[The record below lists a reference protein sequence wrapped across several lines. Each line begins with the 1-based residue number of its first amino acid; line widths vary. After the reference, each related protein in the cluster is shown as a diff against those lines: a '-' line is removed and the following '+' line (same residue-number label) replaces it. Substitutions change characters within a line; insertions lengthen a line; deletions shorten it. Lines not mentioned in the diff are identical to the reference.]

1 MQKSRLRTFAQ
12 SMPLAAFMVAASA
25 CGGAE
30 PPAQPAAEAPA
41 AAPAPAPAPA
51 APARRVFFVEPQ
63 DGATVKSPVKARFGL
78 EGYELAPVPKGT
90 ITAEQVR
97 AGMGH
102 HHLGI
107 DMDCLPA
114 GTEIVKGTPSWVH
127 FGTGATEID
136 VQLTP
141 GDAQADAAAR
151 RRPPPHDR
159 RFLPDDHGERRKV
172 SYQNRRTERSRTS
185 PVAGCQN
192 SSRPPVAFANF
203 SSIRQPDRRQAAPFG
218 HGLH

>member
-1 MQKSRLRTFAQ
+1 MQKSRLLVFAF
-12 SMPLAAFMVAASA
+12 LVAATA
-25 CGGAE
+25 CGGSE
-30 PPAQPAAEAPA
+30 PAQPAAEPPPA
-41 AAPAPAPAPA
+41 AAPAPAPTTPT
-51 APARRVFFVEPQ
+51 RRVFFVEPQ

-78 EGYELAPVPKGT
+78 EGYELAPVPKET

-136 VQLTP
+136 VQLEP
-141 GDAQADAAAR
+141 GTHKLTLQ
-151 RRPPPHDR
+151 
-159 RFLPDDHGERRKV
+159 LGDDLH
-172 SYQNRRTERSRTS
+172 RTIE
-185 PVAGCQN
+185 GFCQTITVN
-192 SSRPPVAFANF
+192 V
-203 SSIRQPDRRQAAPFG
+203 QK
-218 HGLH
+218 

>member
-1 MQKSRLRTFAQ
+1 MMQMSLRKLAQ
-12 SMPLAAFMVAASA
+12 FLPLAAFAIAASA

-30 PPAQPAAEAPA
+30 QPPAQPAAEAPA
-41 AAPAPAPAPA
+41 AAPAAPATPEK
-51 APARRVFFVEPQ
+51 PARRVYFIEPQ

-78 EGYELAPVPKGT
+78 EGYELAAVPQGT

-97 AGMGH
+97 PNVGH

-136 VQLTP
+136 VQLEP
-141 GDAQADAAAR
+141 GTHKLTLQMG
-151 RRPPPHDR
+151 
-159 RFLPDDHGERRKV
+159 DDLH
-172 SYQNRRTERSRTS
+172 RTIE
-185 PVAGCQN
+185 GLCQTITVN
-192 SSRPPVAFANF
+192 V
-203 SSIRQPDRRQAAPFG
+203 QK
-218 HGLH
+218 

>member
-1 MQKSRLRTFAQ
+1 MQKSRLWMFAQ
-12 SMPLAAFMVAASA
+12 SMPLAAFVVAASA
-25 CGGAE
+25 CGGSE
-30 PPAQPAAEAPA
+30 PPAQPPAEAPA
-41 AAPAPAPAPA
+41 AAPAPTPPPA

-78 EGYELAPVPKGT
+78 EGYELAPVPKET

-97 AGMGH
+97 PGMGH

-136 VQLTP
+136 VQLEP
-141 GDAQADAAAR
+141 GTHKLTLQ
-151 RRPPPHDR
+151 
-159 RFLPDDHGERRKV
+159 LGDDLH
-172 SYQNRRTERSRTS
+172 RTIE
-185 PVAGCQN
+185 GFCQTITVN
-192 SSRPPVAFANF
+192 V
-203 SSIRQPDRRQAAPFG
+203 QK
-218 HGLH
+218 

>member
-1 MQKSRLRTFAQ
+1 MMQKSRLRTFAQ
-12 SMPLAAFMVAASA
+12 SMPLPSFVIAASA
-25 CGGAE
+25 CGGSE
-30 PPAQPAAEAPA
+30 PPAQPPAEAPA

-78 EGYELAPVPKGT
+78 EGYELAPVPKET

-136 VQLTP
+136 VQLEP
-141 GDAQADAAAR
+141 GKHKLTLQ
-151 RRPPPHDR
+151 
-159 RFLPDDHGERRKV
+159 LGDDLH
-172 SYQNRRTERSRTS
+172 RTLE
-185 PVAGCQN
+185 GFCQTITVN
-192 SSRPPVAFANF
+192 VEK
-203 SSIRQPDRRQAAPFG
+203 
-218 HGLH
+218 